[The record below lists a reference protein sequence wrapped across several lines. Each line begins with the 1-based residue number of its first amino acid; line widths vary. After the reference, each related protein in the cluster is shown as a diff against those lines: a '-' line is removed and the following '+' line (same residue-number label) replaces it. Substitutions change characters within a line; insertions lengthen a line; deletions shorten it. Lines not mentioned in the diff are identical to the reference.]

1 MKKSIRNGIAFG
13 LLLVTSASV
22 LASCG
27 GGSTKGKGV
36 YTYRTAMSASPET
49 WNVHNWKTNTDSVIM
64 GYTEMGLYDFILNE
78 EKNGYAIVP
87 EMAEGEP
94 NDDSSSITDEE
105 EELYGV
111 DKLEKGTKWVI
122 DLNPD
127 AVWENGD
134 PINADTYLYSMEK
147 MLSPEMNNFRASS
160 YYSGSVAL
168 ANAEAYYKSGKESL
182 KGLANIVSTDE
193 KVDDVAYFSAWE
205 PFLLNPGYTLGGLA
219 ADYSSA
225 CPLLVELLKDANT
238 YGTAKEP
245 KAVPIT
251 SSNSA
256 AIAAAVEQLLNG
268 LFTGGPYVV
277 EATLEPSSTAIT
289 LYDLAYAKIK
299 NPVVSFDQVGIK
311 KTGEYQIALYLVNPA
326 SEFDLKYNL
335 SSNWIV
341 HKETYEKTMEQ
352 VGTIKAT
359 KYGTSL
365 SNYMSYGPY
374 KLTGY
379 QLDKS
384 ITLATNDK
392 WYGYTDGEH
401 EGQFKTTNIDIQIV
415 KNEDTMLLMFESG
428 EIDDIA
434 LRPQDLEKYRTSS
447 QLRYT
452 PQSYTTKFT
461 LNSNWDALRR
471 RQTAGVNKTIL
482 SNVKFREALSW
493 SVDRETLAQ
502 TETAGS
508 SAYIVPINRSYVSDV
523 DSGTKYRDTE
533 QGKAV
538 VKNVFGDNESGYDHD
553 KAVQL
558 VNEAVKEELASTREG
573 HLLATDR
580 VELYWEI
587 YNEGWATMIDFI
599 IKGFEKVMN
608 DEDCLLKG
616 KFSVARQYDENYTD
630 HNDQGLVDI
639 CMSTWGG
646 STMDPFGV
654 VEVYISPSYK
664 YEYGFDPSTKLT
676 INVNGTDETMSYTE
690 WMNALMSGKYSAAR
704 ADNNTRVTVLA
715 GIEEGLIRTWN
726 FVSLYARR
734 SVTMDSFKIKQGCDE
749 YVELV
754 GYGGIRFLTYNY
766 DDAAWATRVKKGLD
780 YSRGE

>member
-49 WNVHNWKTNTDSVIM
+49 WNVHNWQTNTDSVIM

-94 NDDSSSITDEE
+94 KDDSSSITDEE
-105 EELYGV
+105 EDLYGV
-111 DKLEKGTKWVI
+111 DKTEEGTKWVI

-134 PINADTYLYSMEK
+134 QINADTYLYSMEK

-182 KGLANIVSTDE
+182 KGLANIVSTDDR
-193 KVDDVAYFSAWE
+193 VDDVAYFSAWE
-205 PFLLNPGYTLGGLA
+205 PFLLSPGYTLGGLA

-225 CPLLVELLKDANT
+225 CPLLVELLKDTKT

-268 LFTGGPYVV
+268 LFSGGPHVV

-335 SSNWIV
+335 SGNWIV
-341 HKETYEKTMEQ
+341 HKETYEQSMEQ

-384 ITLATNDK
+384 ITLAKNDK
-392 WYGYTDGEH
+392 WYGYTDDEH
-401 EGQFKTTNIDIQIV
+401 EGQFQTTNIDIQIV

-434 LRPQDLEKYRTSS
+434 LRPQDLNKYRTSS

-508 SAYIVPINRSYVSDV
+508 SAYVVPINRSYVSDV

-538 VKNVFGDNESGYDHD
+538 VKNIFGDNESGYDHD

-558 VNEAVKEELASTREG
+558 VNEAVEEELASNREG

-599 IKGFEKVMN
+599 INGFEKVMN
-608 DEDCLLKG
+608 DDKCLLKG
-616 KFSVARQYDENYTD
+616 KFSVTRQYDENYTD

-664 YEYGFDPSTKLT
+664 YEYGFEPSTKLT
-676 INVNGTDETMSYTE
+676 INVNGTDETMTYTE

-726 FVSLYARR
+726 FVSIYARR

-766 DDAAWATRVKKGLD
+766 DDADWAARVKKGLD

>member
-49 WNVHNWKTNTDSVIM
+49 WNVHNWQTNTDSVIM

-87 EMAEGEP
+87 EMAKGEP
-94 NDDSSSITDEE
+94 KDDSSSITDAE

-111 DKLEKGTKWVI
+111 DKLEEGTKWVI

-168 ANAEAYYKSGKESL
+168 ANAEGYYKSGKESL
-182 KGLANIVSTDE
+182 KGLADLNSTDDR
-193 KVDDVAYFSAWE
+193 VDNVGYFSAWE
-205 PFLLNPGYTLGGLA
+205 PFLLAPSYTLGGLA
-219 ADYSSA
+219 ADYASS
-225 CPLLVELLKDANT
+225 CPLLAELLKDTNT

-245 KAVPIT
+245 KAVPFT
-251 SSNSA
+251 SSNME
-256 AIAAAVEQLLNG
+256 AIAAAVEQTLNN
-268 LFTGGPYVV
+268 LFGGGPFEV
-277 EATLEPSSTAIT
+277 APTLENTGNFT
-289 LYDLAYAKIK
+289 LYHIAYAKVK
-299 NPVVSFDQVGIK
+299 NPVVTFDQVGIK

-326 SEFDLKYNL
+326 SLFDLKYNL
-335 SSNWIV
+335 SGNWIV
-341 HKETYEKTMEQ
+341 HKETYEKSMKQ

-359 KYGTSL
+359 EYGTSL

-384 ITLATNDK
+384 ITLAKNDT

-401 EGQFKTTNIDIQIV
+401 EGQFQTTNIDIQIV

-461 LNSNWDALRR
+461 LNSNWDALRK
-471 RQTAGVNKTIL
+471 RQTSGVNKTIL

-508 SAYIVPINRSYVSDV
+508 SAYVVPINRSYVSDV
-523 DSGTKYRDTE
+523 DAGTKYRDTE

-538 VKNVFGDNESGYDHD
+538 IKNVFGDNESGYDHD

-558 VNEAVKEELASTREG
+558 VNEAVQEELASTREG
-573 HLLATDR
+573 HLLETDV

-608 DEDCLLKG
+608 DDKCLLKG
-616 KFSVARQYDENYTD
+616 KFRVTRQYDENYTD

-646 STMDPFGV
+646 ATMDPFGI

-676 INVNGTDETMSYTE
+676 INVNGVDETMTYTE

-726 FVSLYARR
+726 FVSIYARR

-766 DDAAWATRVKKGLD
+766 DDAEWTSRVKKGLD